1 MALEAEEL
9 ELPDFLNKSSEEEI
23 HEKMLI
29 FQKILINPK
38 AVFLGILHVRQRL
51 R

>member
-9 ELPDFLNKSSEEEI
+9 ELPDFLNNSSEEEI
-23 HEKMLI
+23 HEKMLSN
-29 FQKILINPK
+29 LPK